1 MFIINV
7 SEKIWELF
15 DVLKYTYSLIWTY
28 LTNLKRDDLLKQL
41 SFVNELL

>member
-15 DVLKYTYSLIWTY
+15 DVWNNTYSLIWTY